1 MFRLRRPDL
10 PDHAGMNTGRNAV
23 KTQLWI
29 AVMVYVLVH
38 LLKHRHG
45 LCQTPNEIV
54 QILSV
59 MIFEKTPINQVFSEI
74 QQKNAEGQ
82 NRNQLSLFDF

>member
-1 MFRLRRPDL
+1 MTP
-10 PDHAGMNTGRNAV
+10 NAV

-38 LLKHRHG
+38 RLKHRHG
-45 LCQTPNEIV
+45 LSQTPNQIA

-59 MIFEKTPINQVFSEI
+59 MIFEKIPINQAFAEI
-74 QQKNAEGQ
+74 HEEPREQG
-82 NRNQLSLFDF
+82 NRNQLSLFD

>member
-1 MFRLRRPDL
+1 MTP
-10 PDHAGMNTGRNAV
+10 NAV

-38 LLKHRHG
+38 RLKHGYG
-45 LCQTPNEIV
+45 LSQTPNQIA

-59 MIFEKTPINQVFSEI
+59 MIFEKIPINQAFSEI
-74 QQKNAEGQ
+74 HEETREQE
-82 NRNQLSLFDF
+82 NRNQLSLFD

>member
-1 MFRLRRPDL
+1 MKQHLHIKAFFGTTP
-10 PDHAGMNTGRNAV
+10 NAV

-38 LLKHRHG
+38 RFKHRHG
-45 LCQTPNEIV
+45 LSQTPNEIA

-59 MIFEKTPINQVFSEI
+59 MIVEKTPVNQVFSEI
-74 QQKNAEGQ
+74 QQKITEDE
-82 NRNQLSLFDF
+82 NRNQLTLFEL

>member
-1 MFRLRRPDL
+1 MKQHLRIKAFFGVTP
-10 PDHAGMNTGRNAV
+10 NAV

-45 LCQTPNEIV
+45 LRQTPNQIV
-54 QILSV
+54 QILGV
-59 MIFEKTPINQVFSEI
+59 MIVEKTPINQMFSEI
-74 QQKNAEGQ
+74 EQGIARDE
-82 NRNQLSLFDF
+82 NRNQLTLFEF

>member
-1 MFRLRRPDL
+1 MKQHLHIKAFFGTTP
-10 PDHAGMNTGRNAV
+10 NAV

-38 LLKHRHG
+38 LLKHRQG
-45 LCQTPNEIV
+45 LRQSPNEIM

-59 MIFEKTPINQVFSEI
+59 MIFEKTPVNQLFLEI
-74 QQKNAEGQ
+74 KQQNDEGR
-82 NRNQLSLFDF
+82 NHNQLSLFEL